1 MAEIYLH
8 HRKDKRLYASVYRSV
23 FSPGSHNHQ
32 PKISFEIVLM
42 NVGCS
47 KRNTCELSLSWL
59 YIYIYH
65 KHWWFLYLLSVI
77 VLTLE
82 PFCLYRGFSC
92 TIGKLP
98 SFYPKYFFSCLSL
111 IFDCLA

>member
-47 KRNTCELSLSWL
+47 KRNTCELSLS
-59 YIYIYH
+59 YISQI
-65 KHWWFLYLLSVI
+65 LV
-77 VLTLE
+77 V
-82 PFCLYRGFSC
+82 
-92 TIGKLP
+92 
-98 SFYPKYFFSCLSL
+98 SL
-111 IFDCLA
+111 FVVCNCVNS

>member
-42 NVGCS
+42 NVGFS

-59 YIYIYH
+59 IYIYISQTLVVSL
-65 KHWWFLYLLSVI
+65 FVVCNCLLS
-77 VLTLE
+77 
-82 PFCLYRGFSC
+82 PFVYTEGFHVR
-92 TIGKLP
+92 
-98 SFYPKYFFSCLSL
+98 
-111 IFDCLA
+111 

>member
-59 YIYIYH
+59 YIIIYITNIGG
-65 KHWWFLYLLSVI
+65 FFI
-77 VLTLE
+77 C
-82 PFCLYRGFSC
+82 CL
-92 TIGKLP
+92 
-98 SFYPKYFFSCLSL
+98 
-111 IFDCLA
+111 

>member
-59 YIYIYH
+59 YIYIT
-65 KHWWFLYLLSVI
+65 
-77 VLTLE
+77 TLVV
-82 PFCLYRGFSC
+82 
-92 TIGKLP
+92 
-98 SFYPKYFFSCLSL
+98 SL
-111 IFDCLA
+111 FVVCNCVNS

>member
-42 NVGCS
+42 NVGFS

-59 YIYIYH
+59 IYIYI
-65 KHWWFLYLLSVI
+65 SQ
-77 VLTLE
+77 TLVVS
-82 PFCLYRGFSC
+82 L
-92 TIGKLP
+92 
-98 SFYPKYFFSCLSL
+98 FFVCNCVNS
-111 IFDCLA
+111 

>member
-42 NVGCS
+42 NM
-47 KRNTCELSLSWL
+47 
-59 YIYIYH
+59 
-65 KHWWFLYLLSVI
+65 
-77 VLTLE
+77 
-82 PFCLYRGFSC
+82 
-92 TIGKLP
+92 
-98 SFYPKYFFSCLSL
+98 
-111 IFDCLA
+111 LAVVKETHVNCP